1 MSVVSYQVR
10 ALHESTAV
18 GDWQAA
24 TNTTATRRMKVFM
37 TSILALP
44 NASESERNPNQV
56 RLPEPC
62 RASLAGLFAAK
73 QQAERDYNIALNHA
87 VAALGVDVT
96 KKNEVNLDTGL
107 VTLGEE

>member
-1 MSVVSYQVR
+1 
-10 ALHESTAV
+10 
-18 GDWQAA
+18 
-24 TNTTATRRMKVFM
+24 MKVFM
-37 TSILALP
+37 PNILALP
-44 NASESERNPNQV
+44 NASESERKPNQV

-73 QQAERDYNIALNHA
+73 QQAERDYNTALNHA